1 MSDELAQALEL
12 FFDRVDVWL
21 TASWD
26 EHAQRRVRQQA
37 AEIRDL
43 LARERTARKRAASA

>member
-37 AEIRDL
+37 AEIREL
-43 LARERTARKRAASA
+43 LARKRAERKRQGRV